1 MLEPFVSLIFQG
13 TGFVPGEL
21 PVEALTEVSAYRELV
36 VAVARDMYRREHP
49 AKHRIPRG
57 FDVGFELLLTGVA
70 EGSASPTLQ
79 RLRTPEPPRLAPL
92 SAKQVELFGPHV
104 DYFDAARD
112 VIEAVI
118 AAGAAGKPLPAAFN
132 RETLVRFNAFG
143 RTLTDDDSIIV
154 APPNKSRGAVYNRKV
169 RSKLLAQSDATF
181 IEETEV
187 VGLFRTADLDTNGF
201 ALRTL
206 DGEKVPVS
214 CPPEL
219 VDVAKTSFYEGAQVR
234 VGGLGVFSAIDGNL
248 LRIADA
254 TDVQLAPDDGSPA
267 RACSTPLA
275 EQVGALGALAPGLVD
290 GPSAAYDPHALA
302 WCLALLT
309 GITTA
314 FHLTTPFVHPTPEG
328 HVRVEWPARGWNV
341 ALKLDVVT
349 RSAVARAVST
359 RDDMIVE
366 VSVQLTDAGA
376 ESTLGAFVSKH
387 LNARDGLARVAPGVE
402 PAKQP

>member
-1 MLEPFVSLIFQG
+1 
-13 TGFVPGEL
+13 
-21 PVEALTEVSAYRELV
+21 
-36 VAVARDMYRREHP
+36 
-49 AKHRIPRG
+49 
-57 FDVGFELLLTGVA
+57 VGFELLLTGVA

-79 RLRTPEPPRLAPL
+79 RPRAPEPPRLAPL

-112 VIEAVI
+112 VVEAVI

-154 APPNKSRGAVYNRKV
+154 AQPNKSSGPVYNRKV
-169 RSKLLAQSDATF
+169 RSKLLAQSDSTF

-214 CPPEL
+214 CPPDL

-275 EQVGALGALAPGLVD
+275 EQLGALCALAPGSLD
-290 GPSAAYDPHALA
+290 GAGTAYDPHALA

-328 HVRVEWPARGWNV
+328 HVRVEWPSRGWNV

-349 RSAVARAVST
+349 KSAVARAVST

-366 VSVQLTDAGA
+366 VSVHLTDAGA
-376 ESTLGAFVSKH
+376 ESTLGAFVSKY

-402 PAKQP
+402 PAKRP